1 MFVIGTCHPDGGIV
15 NYKLVSIKNGG
26 IRAEQRCKRADCIF
40 PRPAICFDFEEG
52 RIVASW
58 RWLCVQLDNVPN
70 GVRINIR
77 PTLLL
82 VRISCN

>member
-1 MFVIGTCHPDGGIV
+1 MFVIGTCHLRRRIV
-15 NYKLVSIKNGG
+15 DYKLISIKNGG

-40 PRPAICFDFEEG
+40 PRPTVRFDFEEG
-52 RIVASW
+52 RIVAAW
-58 RWLCVQLDNVPN
+58 TWVGVQAVHITSGLQ
-70 GVRINIR
+70 INIQ